1 MKARIP
7 SSQER
12 KLLLYGL
19 TPEQT
24 NKMEMLAQSLFMEA
38 CPLEEESLDRQVG
51 ALAGFPG
58 FDRDWRAKER
68 PALPQEACMVMA
80 GLSSKELD
88 GLLAG
93 MKREGIII
101 PLKAVVTA
109 ANQSWSLARLMA
121 ELDKER
127 AALQHRAPGR

>member
-24 NKMEMLAQSLFMEA
+24 NKMEVLAKSLFMEA
-38 CPLEEESLDRQVG
+38 CPLGEESLDRQVG
-51 ALAGFPG
+51 ALASFPG

-68 PALPQEACMVMA
+68 PALPQGACM
-80 GLSSKELD
+80 
-88 GLLAG
+88 
-93 MKREGIII
+93 GIII